1 MELNAVTNCTLR
13 KSKSR
18 EPRDRTVARAPLL
31 ERIPRLSPRAACG
44 QTHEACGSAVLLATT
59 CTARSL
65 RAFAALGTTP
75 PRACAWT
82 AGGMAA
88 WLAAGGPSTSDSM
101 RSLEKKKNR
110 AETDSHDSQRL
121 HEHDGTSHNA
131 ARGIVRHITWTQN
144 SHKLKE
150 PPDGDMIY
158 LPWSPLPCAAWV
170 VAAML
175 SMPGA
180 RAPKAAA
187 GRRRPEAC
195 VQTECPSPA
204 LACAAQTEYPVR
216 VSVRIQCNTSKHM
229 QSKGWNSSRRNYGQL
244 HERNR
249 PARICNALH
258 FL

>member
-1 MELNAVTNCTLR
+1 MDTETLPKR
-13 KSKSR
+13 
-18 EPRDRTVARAPLL
+18 
-31 ERIPRLSPRAACG
+31 RAAR
-44 QTHEACGSAVLLATT
+44 LLKPA
-59 CTARSL
+59 ARPCCW
-65 RAFAALGTTP
+65 P
-75 PRACAWT
+75 PRAPRGPCAPLRHWVQHLP
-82 AGGMAA
+82 ARAHG
-88 WLAAGGPSTSDSM
+88 
-101 RSLEKKKNR
+101 RLEEWPHGWPREVPRRQTQCGVWKKKKNR